1 MTPRARRVACRSPK
15 KSMSVASFSS
25 TYTCVLIK
33 MINQVDNL
41 DLKEWKPGGTD
52 TKHQDY
58 TKRECGVGPVMP
70 TRRPRVFACLHVC
83 LLACL
88 LNQRTCRIPTKH
100 SHVPPV
106 HAAVH
111 VNSKIY
117 DVARFYRRPRG
128 PCCRPRGQVRLCGFR
143 LTPDGQRVGSRS
155 SQLHKVAG
163 WRDPEC
169 QEHCES
175 RG

>member
-1 MTPRARRVACRSPK
+1 
-15 KSMSVASFSS
+15 MSVASFSS

-41 DLKEWKPGGTD
+41 DLKEWKRGSLVGQTPS
-52 TKHQDY
+52 TK
-58 TKRECGVGPVMP
+58 TA
-70 TRRPRVFACLHVC
+70 PRGSAEWDQSCQRAAPEYLHVYMFAC
-83 LLACL
+83 LLACSIKEL
-88 LNQRTCRIPTKH
+88 TRTCRIPTKH